1 MRMSVLGY
9 HGLFSAL
16 YQLSATRFSFG
27 FISKAKSIRKVMQM
41 NKMNAKAK
49 WTKYKKVKKLKEK

>member
-1 MRMSVLGY
+1 MRMSVLGH

-27 FISKAKSIRKVMQM
+27 FISKTKWNEIYKKSNANEQNERKSEM
-41 NKMNAKAK
+41 NKI
-49 WTKYKKVKKLKEK
+49 